1 MDPRRGRRA
10 RAPPRPRGAGLRAG
24 PRRWPLAA
32 LLGLVAAA
40 ALAGARA
47 EIQGGA
53 KGGAGARADGLVE
66 LTDGNF
72 DELTRKGTWILKMCA
87 LALLLL
93 LARPR
98 PGPA

>member
-1 MDPRRGRRA
+1 MDPRRGRRSRA

-47 EIQGGA
+47 EGGA
-53 KGGAGARADGLVE
+53 KGGARADGLVE

-98 PGPA
+98 PDLA